1 MARLAFSRY
10 ADFVR
15 YDQAQGALLL
25 LDSVRVPALLTVSG
39 LSAAVAPIAA
49 LAALDLQ
56 AGTFA
61 AAYGL
66 ALAAREWRDRP
77 ADARRGAVI
86 QAAEQLCPTNATLA
100 NTLLPAALAAADAA
114 LFANHDAE
122 GAIVALVDERVRL
135 ADRAAD
141 RCGRHAAGLIE
152 RGDRVLCAGFG
163 GPPLLALLGTLPSDV
178 TARVSLTV
186 ADAGDAG
193 AALLGLVTS
202 AAGITVAAA
211 ATAATLERDTAT
223 ICFASALAVATDG
236 GAICAA
242 GTGAVLE
249 AARRQGVPC
258 YLLAPSGPTALAATA
273 HALVAGAGT
282 VDVLAPDLISTFI
295 TDRGLYRPAMIARYL
310 SDSEAPLDVIPLLG

>member
-1 MARLAFSRY
+1 MARLIFSRY

-25 LDSVRVPALLTVSG
+25 LDPVHSPALLTVSDLG
-39 LSAAVAPIAA
+39 VAVAPIAA
-49 LAALDLQ
+49 LAAIDLQ

-86 QAAEQLCPTNATLA
+86 QAAEQLRPTNAIAT
-100 NTLLPAALAAADAA
+100 TLLPVALATADAA

-122 GAIVALVDERVRL
+122 GAIVALVDEHVRL

-141 RCGRHAAGLIE
+141 RCGRHAAGLVE

-163 GPPLLALLGTLPSDV
+163 GPPLLALLGTLPSDL
-178 TARVSLTV
+178 AASVSLTM
-186 ADAGDAG
+186 AGAGDNG
-193 AALLGLVTS
+193 AALLGLVAS

-211 ATAATLERDTAT
+211 ATAATLERDMAT

-258 YLLAPSGPTALAATA
+258 YLLAPSGPTAAAATA

-310 SDSEAPLDVIPLLG
+310 SDGEAPFDVIPLLG